1 MPQLY
6 LSLGSNEGDREALLH
21 QAIDAID
28 HLIGPVGGI
37 ATFIETE
44 PWGFESP
51 HPFLNTTLVLTT
63 SLSPLEVLDRTQE
76 IERQLGRQRKSVA
89 GHYHDRPIDI
99 DLLFYDDL
107 ILESER
113 LTLPHPLM
121 HLRRFVLE
129 PLAEIAPTIVHPTL
143 LGRSIEELYTE
154 LRSRLS

>member
-44 PWGFESP
+44 PWGVESP
-51 HPFLNTTLVLTT
+51 HPFLNTALTLTT

-89 GHYHDRPIDI
+89 GRYHDRPIDI

-107 ILESER
+107 VLRSER
-113 LTLPHPLM
+113 LTLPHPL
-121 HLRRFVLE
+121 LAERLFVLE
-129 PLAEIAPTIVHPTL
+129 PLREIAPEFIHPL

>member
-44 PWGFESP
+44 PWGFESL
-51 HPFLNTTLVLTT
+51 HPFLNTALVLTT
-63 SLSPLEVLDRTQE
+63 SLSPVEVLDRTQE

-107 ILESER
+107 ILESKH
-113 LTLPHPLM
+113 LTLPHPL
-121 HLRRFVLE
+121 LTERLFVLE
-129 PLAEIAPTIVHPTL
+129 PLCEIAPEFIHPFFGHST
-143 LGRSIEELYTE
+143 EEPYTE
-154 LRSRLS
+154 LPRRRS

>member
-28 HLIGPVGGI
+28 RLIGAVGGI

-51 HPFLNTTLVLTT
+51 HPFLNTALVLTT

-89 GHYHDRPIDI
+89 GHYHDRPISIRTGMGARHDM
-99 DLLFYDDL
+99 
-107 ILESER
+107 R
-113 LTLPHPLM
+113 LAKK
-121 HLRRFVLE
+121 HL
-129 PLAEIAPTIVHPTL
+129 T
-143 LGRSIEELYTE
+143 ELYPYK
-154 LRSRLS
+154 LFQDNNGDGFHSIFLFRFKNDFRLPETPFIVFR